1 MRTISVIGK
10 LLRKVDENILT
21 ECIPA
26 ITGGVTITEN
36 ERKLLSL
43 AHRLGGLGI
52 STFEEESEIEY

>member
-1 MRTISVIGK
+1 MGTISVIGK

-21 ECIPA
+21 VVFQPLQAELQL
-26 ITGGVTITEN
+26 
-36 ERKLLSL
+36 LLSL